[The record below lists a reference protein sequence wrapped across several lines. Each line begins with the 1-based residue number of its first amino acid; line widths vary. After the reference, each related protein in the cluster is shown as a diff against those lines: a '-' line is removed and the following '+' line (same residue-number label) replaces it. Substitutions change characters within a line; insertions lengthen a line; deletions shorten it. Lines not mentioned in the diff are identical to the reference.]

1 MNICDFSEGATVSLM
16 STEVSILEGDGG
28 AMPTVPVC
36 VILEDVMDGLERDVA
51 LKLSTTTG
59 TAGVHCT

>member
-1 MNICDFSEGATVSLM
+1 MSLM
-16 STEVSILEGDGG
+16 STEVSILEGDSG

-36 VILEDVMDGLERDVA
+36 VILDDVMDGLERNVA